1 MQQLTDVLR
10 ESYTQFFGQLAGF
23 LPNLIGAIVIL
34 IVGWIIARVVKSLA
48 VKLLRVVRFN
58 VLTDKAGVDKFLQDG
73 GVKVTASEVV
83 GVLLYWLIMLIV
95 LSAAFNSL
103 GLRIASELFNEI
115 ILFVPNV
122 VVAVLVLIVGLY
134 LARFM
139 DHVVV
144 TYFKNI
150 GVQNAETFGR
160 IAKWVILVFVVSVTL
175 FQLNVGAEIV
185 RDAFLIIFGAV
196 ALALALAFGLGG
208 RDWAAHVIKDH
219 WKK

>member
-1 MQQLTDVLR
+1 MYQLTDVLR
-10 ESYTQFFGQLAGF
+10 ESYTEFFGQLAGF

-34 IVGWIIARVVKSLA
+34 IVGWIVARVIKGLVIKSL
-48 VKLLRVVRFN
+48 KVVRFN
-58 VLTDKAGVDKFLQDG
+58 VLTEKAGVEKFLRDG
-73 GVKVTASEVV
+73 GVKISACETV
-83 GVLLYWLIMLIV
+83 GVLLYWLVMLIV

-139 DHVVV
+139 YHVVV

-150 GVQNAETFGR
+150 GVENAETFGR
-160 IAKWVILVFVVSVTL
+160 IAKWGILIFVLSVTL

-185 RDAFLIIFGAV
+185 RGAFLIIFGAV

-208 RDWAAHVIKDH
+208 RDSASRIIKDY

>member
-160 IAKWVILVFVVSVTL
+160 IAKWAILVFVVSVTL